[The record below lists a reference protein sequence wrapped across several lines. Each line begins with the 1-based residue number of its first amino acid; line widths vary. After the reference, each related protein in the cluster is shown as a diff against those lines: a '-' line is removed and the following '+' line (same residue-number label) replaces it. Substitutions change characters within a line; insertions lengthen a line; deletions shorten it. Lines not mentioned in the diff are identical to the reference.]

1 MKELESLIKGND
13 NLKSQLNDS
22 VSIVK
27 SYELK
32 EEGTTLQ
39 VKQLSEKLDASKR
52 NGEKLNIKCKT
63 VKEEKEL
70 L

>member
-1 MKELESLIKGND
+1 MIKGNG
-13 NLKSQLNDS
+13 NLKSELNDS

-32 EEGTTLQ
+32 KEGTALQ

-52 NGEKLNIKCKT
+52 NAEKLTIKCKT